1 MGNLFSS
8 FRKKGPMAAVVLAV
22 AILVALNIFL
32 PRKETLPRDKE
43 EASAPVESEM
53 PAAGAVSG
61 EGKIVISEVMVKNH
75 AVLRDEDGDFSDWIE
90 LENISGEDV
99 DLSGWSVSDEEGA
112 AGWVLPRISLPAGE
126 RLLIFASGKDRVEG
140 LHTDFALSEG
150 ETVCLYDANGQ
161 LISSVYCA
169 SGEADQSLI
178 RKENGEYEISLYPSP
193 GYPNTTEG
201 YEAWQAGLAAES
213 PIQINEVMTANF
225 STLYFENLGW
235 CDWVEIKNVSDEE
248 VLLSDYYLSD
258 DEDDYLKWQF
268 PEISLKP
275 GGLLI
280 VCCDDSGQAAGSDTV
295 RADFALNSASET
307 LYLTKAGGELADY
320 VFLRDI
326 PYGGS
331 YGRVT
336 GENGWFFFSN
346 PSPGAENGIGYRKV
360 SDTPVS
366 LAQDGVFEDVQFVEV
381 ELQGGG
387 EIYYTTDSSVPTVNS
402 TRYTGPFTVDKT
414 CVVRAI
420 SVEEGMMPSRPLT
433 LSYIINE
440 GHSLPVLSL
449 VSNSSSEFNRIYS
462 NGIKDVEMPGSLSLY
477 EEDGSFTAPCGIK
490 MHGETSLILPKKNMS
505 VRFRAAYGQET
516 VEYDAFD
523 GGVTEFT
530 NFVLRAGQDYYS
542 AIIRNELCENLCL
555 AATNNVIAQRS
566 KYCILYIDGE
576 YWGIYAL
583 TEKVNE
589 QLYASLAGVSR
600 DSVTVIESEAPFNS
614 DLYQDV
620 FMFCRLNNMA
630 EAENYER
637 FCAMMDVDSLI
648 DWIILEGYCAN
659 ADLSYGNLRY
669 CRSTENDGKWR
680 LMFYDL
686 DSTFYTGEQNFY
698 NLLSYYSLTNRQ
710 VCGLISTLL
719 VNEEFVD
726 RLLTR
731 AAQLLET
738 TLSNENT
745 IQEIQRL
752 AAQIEPEVER
762 DYARHGMTLEKW
774 QWNIDYLIDFIQSS
788 DWKQHNIDAL
798 CQIFGL
804 TQQERE
810 YYFGSQAVAP

>member
-1 MGNLFSS
+1 MGNLFSR
-8 FRKKGPMAAVVLAV
+8 FKKNGAMTAAILAV
-22 AILVALNIFL
+22 AVLVALNIFL
-32 PRKETLPRDKE
+32 PRGETHPRAAE
-43 EASAPVESEM
+43 SSAPVETAAPTVSIA
-53 PAAGAVSG
+53 PAAGKV
-61 EGKIVISEVMVKNH
+61 VISEIMVKNR
-75 AVLRDEDGDFSDWIE
+75 AVLQDEDGDFSDWIE
-90 LENISGEDV
+90 LENLSGEAV
-99 DLSGWSVSDEEGA
+99 ELTEWSLSDREGE
-112 AGWVLPRISLPAGE
+112 AGWKLPQTSLPAGE
-126 RLLIFASGKDRVEG
+126 RLLLFASGKDREES
-140 LHTDFALSEG
+140 LHTDFSLSEG
-150 ETVCLYDANGQ
+150 ETVFLYDAEGR
-161 LISSVYCA
+161 LVDAVYCA
-169 SGEADQSLI
+169 SGEKDQSLI
-178 RKENGEYEISLYPSP
+178 RTENGGHELSLYPSP
-193 GYPNTTEG
+193 GYPNTNEG

-235 CDWVEIKNVSDEE
+235 CDWVEIKNVSGEE

-258 DEDDYLKWQF
+258 DGDDYLKWQF

-280 VCCDDSGQAAGSDTV
+280 VCCDDSGQAAGSGTV

-307 LYLTKAGGELADY
+307 LYLTKAGGEPVDY

-336 GENGWFFFSN
+336 GEKGWFFFSN
-346 PSPGAENGIGYRKV
+346 PSPGAENGSGYRKV
-360 SDTPVS
+360 SDTPVP
-366 LAQDGVFEDVQFVEV
+366 LAQDGVFEDVPFVEV

-402 TRYTGPFTVDKT
+402 TRYTGPFTVDRT

-505 VRFRAAYGQET
+505 IRFRAAYGQET
-516 VEYDAFD
+516 VDYDAFD

-555 AATNNVIAQRS
+555 AATDNVVAQRS
-566 KYCILYIDGE
+566 KYCVLYIDGE

-583 TEKVNE
+583 MEKVNE

-630 EAENYER
+630 ETENYER

-648 DWIILEGYCAN
+648 DWIVLEGYCAN

-738 TLSNENT
+738 TLSNEST
-745 IQEIQRL
+745 VQEIQRL
-752 AAQIEPEVER
+752 AAQIAPEVER
-762 DYARHGMTLEKW
+762 DYARHGMTMEKW
-774 QWNIDYLIDFIQSS
+774 EWNIDYLINFIQES
-788 DWKQHNIDAL
+788 DWKQQNINNL
-798 CQIFGL
+798 SHIFGL

-810 YYFGSQAVAP
+810 HYFGSQAVTP